1 MAKTQVEVI
10 TSVERRRRWSSAEKE
25 RLVAASLEPGASVS
39 ALARDAGLHPT
50 QLYKWRRQLC
60 APQEA
65 APGFAPVQVISGPAA
80 PGFPAPQASMSL
92 PAGASVG
99 VIEIELANG
108 TRLRITGAADAAA
121 VSAAVGALA
130 AKERRS

>member
-25 RLVAASLEPGASVS
+25 RLVAASLEPGAAVS
-39 ALARDAGLHPT
+39 ALAHEAGLHPT
-50 QLYKWRRQLC
+50 QLYRWRRQLC

-65 APGFAPVQVISGPAA
+65 APGFAPVQIVGEPAA
-80 PGFPAPQASMSL
+80 SGLPAP
-92 PAGASVG
+92 VG
-99 VIEIELANG
+99 VIEIELADR
-108 TRLRITGAADAAA
+108 TRLRITGAVDAATVSAA
-121 VSAAVGALA
+121 VSALV

>member
-10 TSVERRRRWSSAEKE
+10 TSVERRRRWSSTEKE

-39 ALARDAGLHPT
+39 VLAREAGLHPS
-50 QLYKWRRQLC
+50 QLYKWRHQLC
-60 APQEA
+60 ARQEA
-65 APGFAPVQVISGPAA
+65 MPRFTPVQIVGEA
-80 PGFPAPQASMSL
+80 PSRRLPAP
-92 PAGASVG
+92 VG
-99 VIEIELANG
+99 VIEIELAGG
-108 TRLRITGAADAAA
+108 TRLRITGAVDAAT